1 MQGLQDKVLS
11 RLSWGLTA
19 ISAALGAVVLA
30 RSNPYGLLVA
40 TWPLA
45 GCLGLL
51 ATATLGCTCTL
62 ENTYGRALFAPA
74 AASLRLSAVLLTI
87 ALWRGE
93 AREFLGALAIWIAW
107 HDAEEGLS
115 ETRPLL
121 PAAVAL
127 AISLGW
133 SSYRTGPPAARAVA
147 VGVIAGWA
155 AARGARS
162 RINRKAG

>member
-1 MQGLQDKVLS
+1 MQDKALF

-19 ISAALGAVVLA
+19 ATAALGAIALT

-45 GCLGLL
+45 LCLGLL
-51 ATATLGCTCTL
+51 AVVSLGYSFAGS
-62 ENTYGRALFAPA
+62 YGRALLAPA
-74 AASLRLSAVLLTI
+74 AASLRLTTVLLTI

-93 AREFLGALAIWIAW
+93 ARELWGAMAVWVAW

-115 ETRPLL
+115 KTRPLL

-127 AISLGW
+127 AIALGW
-133 SSYRTGPPAARAVA
+133 SSYRTGPPAARAIV
-147 VGVIAGWA
+147 VGVVAGWA
-155 AARGARS
+155 AARGART
-162 RINRKAG
+162 RLKVK